1 MWQGELTLLNE
12 VSGLGLTSN
21 EMTTKD
27 SRPLSRIVNVADI
40 LFKISRNL
48 SVPDCSRDGD

>member
-1 MWQGELTLLNE
+1 MAQGELTLLNE
-12 VSGLGLTSN
+12 VSGLGLSSN

-27 SRPLSRIVNVADI
+27 SRPLSRIVDMADI
-40 LFKISRNL
+40 LLEIGRYL

>member
-27 SRPLSRIVNVADI
+27 SRPLSRIVDVADI
-40 LFKISRNL
+40 LFEISRNL